1 MSKKHSVLIVDDDAY
16 ICNILKKYLEQNGFL
31 TETAFSGSSAKG
43 IMDKKD
49 FDLVLCDFR
58 LPDVDGL
65 AILKHVKSKKA
76 SVPVIIMTA
85 YAEIKKAVELIKSGA
100 FDYITKPMQPEEVL
114 TIIRRALENK
124 NEKITKSSFGK
135 DFITGTN
142 QRMQEIMQHVEVV
155 APTDITVM
163 IEGETGS
170 GKEYIARAIHYA
182 SKRSQNPFIP
192 IDCGA
197 IPREL
202 ANSELFGHIRGA
214 FTGAV
219 NDKIGYFQEANGG
232 TLFLDEVGNLPH
244 ENQVKIL
251 RALQEKAVSRIGDN
265 KSVKVDVRLIAA
277 ANENLMKKV
286 KAGEFREDLYHR
298 LNGFR
303 LLLPPLRQRK
313 EDIMSFVNHFIRQ
326 ANKDFLKNVKQV
338 DDATKDLLINYPWH
352 GNIRELQN
360 VIKRIVLLSK
370 NDVISPELLPDEI
383 RFIPAGYDNNKT
395 DYNGNA
401 ENNVTDLKSAT
412 LITEKEV
419 IQNALAKTNNN
430 KSKAARLLNIDRK
443 TLYNKIKLY
452 DLEV

>member
-1 MSKKHSVLIVDDDAY
+1 MAKKYSVLIVDDDTY
-16 ICNILKKYLEQNGFL
+16 ICNILKKYLEQNGFY
-31 TETAFSGSSAKG
+31 TETAFSGNSAKTV
-43 IMDKKD
+43 IEKND
-49 FDLVLCDFR
+49 FDLVLCDYR
-58 LPDVDGL
+58 LPDYDGL
-65 AILKHVKSKKA
+65 AILRHIKSKKA
-76 SVPVIIMTA
+76 STPVIIMTA

-100 FDYITKPMQPEEVL
+100 YDYITKPMQPEEVL
-114 TIIRRALENK
+114 TIIKRALENK
-124 NEKITKSSFGK
+124 NDKITRTSFGK
-135 DFITGTN
+135 DFITGVN
-142 QRMQEIMQHVEVV
+142 PRMQEIMQHVQVV

-182 SKRSQNPFIP
+182 SKRSKNVFIP

-202 ANSELFGHIRGA
+202 ANSELFGHVKGA

-244 ENQVKIL
+244 ENQMKIL

-277 ANENLMKKV
+277 SNENLLNKV

-303 LLLPPLRQRK
+303 LLLPPLRHRK
-313 EDIMSFVNHFIRQ
+313 EDIMAFVLHFIRQ
-326 ANKDFLKNVKQV
+326 ANRDFNKNVIKI
-338 DDATKDLLINYPWH
+338 DDTTRELLENYHWH
-352 GNIRELQN
+352 GNIREMQN
-360 VIKRIVLLSK
+360 VIKRVVLLS
-370 NDVISPELLPDEI
+370 NAEVITPDLLPDEI
-383 RFIPAGYDNNKT
+383 RYKT
-395 DYNGNA
+395 TGHEQMRSYNGII
-401 ENNVTDLKSAT
+401 ESDVTDLKSAT

-419 IQNALAKTNNN
+419 IQNALSKTNNN

-452 DLEV
+452 DLEA

>member
-1 MSKKHSVLIVDDDAY
+1 MAKKYSVLIVDDDTY
-16 ICNILKKYLEQNGFL
+16 ICNILKKYLEQNGFF
-31 TETAFSGSSAKG
+31 TETAFSGNSAKTV
-43 IMDKKD
+43 IEKND
-49 FDLVLCDFR
+49 FDLVLCDYR
-58 LPDVDGL
+58 LPDYDGL
-65 AILKHVKSKKA
+65 AILRHIKSKKA
-76 SVPVIIMTA
+76 STPVIIMTA

-100 FDYITKPMQPEEVL
+100 YDYITKPMQPEEVL
-114 TIIRRALENK
+114 TIIRRALESK
-124 NEKITKSSFGK
+124 NDKISRSSFGK
-135 DFITGTN
+135 DFITGVN
-142 QRMQEIMQHVEVV
+142 PRMQEIMQHVQVV

-182 SKRSQNPFIP
+182 SKRSKNPFIP

-202 ANSELFGHIRGA
+202 ANSELFGHVKGA

-244 ENQVKIL
+244 ENQMKIL

-277 ANENLMKKV
+277 SNENLMNKV

-303 LLLPPLRQRK
+303 LLLPPLRHRK
-313 EDIMSFVNHFIRQ
+313 EDIMAFVLHFIRQ
-326 ANKDFLKNVKQV
+326 ANRDFSKNVIKV
-338 DDATKDLLINYPWH
+338 DDATRELLENYSWH
-352 GNIRELQN
+352 GNIREMQN
-360 VIKRIVLLSK
+360 VIKRVVLLS
-370 NDVISPELLPDEI
+370 NTDVITPDLLPDEI
-383 RFIPAGYDNNKT
+383 RFKT
-395 DYNGNA
+395 TGHDQVRGFNGII
-401 ENNVTDLKSAT
+401 ESDVTDLKSAT

-419 IQNALAKTNNN
+419 IQNALSKTNNN

-452 DLEV
+452 DLET

>member
-1 MSKKHSVLIVDDDAY
+1 MSKKHSVLIIDDDTY
-16 ICNILKKYLEQNGFL
+16 ICHVLEKYLEQNGFI
-31 TETAFSGSSAKG
+31 TETAFSGSSAKS
-43 IMDKKD
+43 IIDKHD

-58 LPDVDGL
+58 LPDYDGL
-65 AILKHVKSKKA
+65 AVLRHVKAKKS

-100 FDYITKPMQPEEVL
+100 YDYITKPMQPEEVL
-114 TIIRRALENK
+114 TIIKKALENK
-124 NEKITKSSFGK
+124 NDKMTRSSFGK
-135 DFITGTN
+135 DFITGETP
-142 QRMQEIMQHVEVV
+142 QMLEIMKHVEVV

-182 SKRSQNPFIP
+182 SKRSKNPFIA

-202 ANSELFGHIRGA
+202 ANSELFGHVKGA

-232 TLFLDEVGNLPH
+232 TMFLDEVGNLPH

-265 KSVKVDVRLIAA
+265 KSVNVDVRLIAA
-277 ANENLMKKV
+277 ANENLMNKV

-303 LLLPPLRQRK
+303 LLLPPLRQRR
-313 EDIMSFVNHFIRQ
+313 EDIMAFVNHFIKQ
-326 ANKDFLKNVKQV
+326 ANRDFGKNVKYV
-338 DDATKDLLINYPWH
+338 DDATKNLLINYQWH

-360 VIKRIVLLSK
+360 VIKRVVLLAN
-370 NDVISPELLPDEI
+370 NDIIIPELLPDEI
-383 RFIPAGYDNNKT
+383 RYSTSGTDNISG
-395 DYNGNA
+395 YNGGV
-401 ENNVTDLKSAT
+401 EDYVTDLKSAT

-419 IQNALAKTNNN
+419 IQNALNKTNNN

-452 DLEV
+452 DLET

>member
-1 MSKKHSVLIVDDDAY
+1 MSKKYSVLIVDDDAY

-31 TETAFSGSSAKG
+31 TETAFSGSSAKN
-43 IMDKKD
+43 IIDNND

-58 LPDVDGL
+58 LPDYDGL
-65 AILKHVKSKKA
+65 AILRYVKSKK
-76 SVPVIIMTA
+76 SSTPVIIMTA

-100 FDYITKPMQPEEVL
+100 YDYITKPMQPEEVL
-114 TIIRRALENK
+114 TIIKRALDNRSD
-124 NEKITKSSFGK
+124 KITKTSFGK

-142 QRMQEIMQHVEVV
+142 QRMQEIMHHVGVV
-155 APTDITVM
+155 APTEVTVM

-182 SKRSQNPFIP
+182 SKRSQKPFIP

-202 ANSELFGHIRGA
+202 ANSELFGHVRGA

-277 ANENLMKKV
+277 ANESLMKKV

-303 LLLPPLRQRK
+303 ILLPPLRQRK
-313 EDIMSFVNHFIRQ
+313 EDIMPFVNHFIRQ
-326 ANKDFLKNVKQV
+326 ANQDFNKNVRHV
-338 DDATKDLLINYPWH
+338 DDSTRELLINYSWH

-370 NDVISPELLPDEI
+370 NDYVTPDLLPDEI
-383 RFIPAGYDNNKT
+383 RFDSAGSDKKGA
-395 DYNGNA
+395 YNGII
-401 ENNVTDLKSAT
+401 ENDITDLKSAT

-419 IQNALAKTNNN
+419 IQNALVKTNNN

-452 DLEV
+452 DLEA

>member
-16 ICNILKKYLEQNGFL
+16 ICNILKKYLEQNGFF
-31 TETAFSGSSAKG
+31 TETAFSGSSAKS
-43 IMDKKD
+43 IIDNND

-58 LPDVDGL
+58 LPDYDGL
-65 AILKHVKSKKA
+65 AILRYVKAKK
-76 SVPVIIMTA
+76 SSTPVIIMTA

-100 FDYITKPMQPEEVL
+100 YDYITKPMQPEEVL
-114 TIIRRALENK
+114 TIIKRALDNRSD
-124 NEKITKSSFGK
+124 KITKTSFGK

-142 QRMQEIMQHVEVV
+142 QRMQEIMHHVGVV
-155 APTDITVM
+155 APTEVTVM

-182 SKRSQNPFIP
+182 SKRSQKPFIA

-202 ANSELFGHIRGA
+202 ANSELFGHVRGA

-277 ANENLMKKV
+277 ANESLMKKV

-303 LLLPPLRQRK
+303 ILLPPLRQRK
-313 EDIMSFVNHFIRQ
+313 EDIMPFVNHFIRQ
-326 ANKDFLKNVKQV
+326 ANQDFNKNVRNV
-338 DDATKDLLINYPWH
+338 DDSTRELLINYSWH

-370 NDVISPELLPDEI
+370 NDYVTPDLLPDEI
-383 RFIPAGYDNNKT
+383 RFDSAASDKKGA
-395 DYNGNA
+395 YNGII
-401 ENNVTDLKSAT
+401 ENDITDLKSAT

-419 IQNALAKTNNN
+419 IQNALVKTNNN

-452 DLEV
+452 DLEA

>member
-1 MSKKHSVLIVDDDAY
+1 MAKKYSVLIVDDDTY
-16 ICNILKKYLEQNGFL
+16 ICNILKKYLEQNGFY
-31 TETAFSGSSAKG
+31 TETAFSGNSAKTV
-43 IMDKKD
+43 IEKND
-49 FDLVLCDFR
+49 FDLVLCDYR
-58 LPDVDGL
+58 LPDYDGL
-65 AILKHVKSKKA
+65 AILRHIKSKKA
-76 SVPVIIMTA
+76 STPVIIMTA

-100 FDYITKPMQPEEVL
+100 YDYITKPMQPEEVL
-114 TIIRRALENK
+114 TIIKRALENK
-124 NEKITKSSFGK
+124 NDKITRTSFGK
-135 DFITGTN
+135 DFITGVN
-142 QRMQEIMQHVEVV
+142 PRMQEIMQHVQVV

-182 SKRSQNPFIP
+182 SKRSKNVFIP

-202 ANSELFGHIRGA
+202 ANSELFGHVKGA

-219 NDKIGYFQEANGG
+219 NDKIGYFQETNGG

-244 ENQVKIL
+244 ENQMKIL

-277 ANENLMKKV
+277 SNENLLNKV

-303 LLLPPLRQRK
+303 LLLPPLRHRK
-313 EDIMSFVNHFIRQ
+313 EDIMAFVLHFIRQ
-326 ANKDFLKNVKQV
+326 ANMDFNKNVIKI
-338 DDATKDLLINYPWH
+338 DDTTRELLENYHWH
-352 GNIRELQN
+352 GNIREMQN
-360 VIKRIVLLSK
+360 VIKRVVLLS
-370 NDVISPELLPDEI
+370 NAEVITPDLLPDEI
-383 RFIPAGYDNNKT
+383 RYKT
-395 DYNGNA
+395 TGHEQMRSFNGII
-401 ENNVTDLKSAT
+401 ESDVTDLKSAT

-419 IQNALAKTNNN
+419 IQNALSKTNNN

-452 DLEV
+452 DLEA

>member
-1 MSKKHSVLIVDDDAY
+1 MSKKSSVLIVDDDAY

-31 TETAFSGSSAKG
+31 TETAFSGSSAKS
-43 IMDKKD
+43 ILDKRD
-49 FDLVLCDFR
+49 FDLVICDFR
-58 LPDVDGL
+58 LPDYDGL
-65 AILKHVKSKKA
+65 AILKHVKSKKS

-100 FDYITKPMQPEEVL
+100 YDYITKPMQPEEVL

-277 ANENLMKKV
+277 ANESLMKKV
-286 KAGEFREDLYHR
+286 RAGEFREDLYHR

-313 EDIMSFVNHFIRQ
+313 EDIMSFVNHFIKQ

-338 DDATKDLLINYPWH
+338 DDSTKDLLINYPWH

-370 NDVISPELLPDEI
+370 NDIIIPELLPDEI
-383 RFIPAGYDNNKT
+383 RFAPAGSGNNKT
-395 DYNGNA
+395 DYNGNL
-401 ENNVTDLKSAT
+401 ENDVTDLKSAT

-452 DLEV
+452 DLEA

>member
-1 MSKKHSVLIVDDDAY
+1 MSKKYSVLIVDDDAY
-16 ICNILKKYLEQNGFL
+16 ICNILKKYLEQNGFF
-31 TETAFSGSSAKG
+31 TETAFSGLSAKN
-43 IMDKKD
+43 IIDKND

-58 LPDVDGL
+58 LPDYDGL
-65 AILKHVKSKKA
+65 AILRHVKAKK
-76 SVPVIIMTA
+76 STTPVIIMTA

-100 FDYITKPMQPEEVL
+100 YDYITKPMQPEEVL
-114 TIIRRALENK
+114 TIIKRALENK
-124 NEKITKSSFGK
+124 SEKITKTSFGR
-135 DFITGTN
+135 DFITGSN
-142 QRMQEIMQHVEVV
+142 QRMQEILQHVEVV

-202 ANSELFGHIRGA
+202 ANSELFGHVRGA

-303 LLLPPLRQRK
+303 LLLPPLRHRK
-313 EDIMSFVNHFIRQ
+313 EDILLFVNHFIRH
-326 ANKDFLKNVKQV
+326 ANNDFMKHVKHV
-338 DDATKDLLINYPWH
+338 DEATKELLISYPWH

-360 VIKRIVLLSK
+360 VIKRVVLLSK
-370 NDVISPELLPDEI
+370 NDIITPELLPDEI
-383 RFIPAGYDNNKT
+383 RFNSGSTAART
-395 DYNGNA
+395 DYNGVI
-401 ENNVTDLKSAT
+401 EHDITDLKSAT

-452 DLEV
+452 DLEA